1 MKFFQDLK
9 RPCKGNIGNKAA
21 NLKRSFEAGFS
32 IPPTAVLSLET
43 ANALAREGRLL
54 PAPLPALLAEAEA
67 MFSPVMPV
75 IIRSSAR
82 EEDSENAGFAG
93 IFDSVEVY
101 SIDSFMKG
109 LERVLASHTGQRA
122 RAYRKA
128 RGLPEPAASSMA
140 VMVQPL
146 LKADFAGAA
155 LYEQNGKITVDFAR
169 YGNRAITGGGDARFS
184 TVFDP
189 RSRKFAEQPASK
201 DAAVAGKLAVAAAEK
216 AEKLLFPGKNVAV
229 EFAVIDNQLVLLQV
243 KSQAKASR
251 ATEID
256 MPALY
261 LKLHEAMESL
271 GLTKGQWGIAETL
284 DFAAFNYLGRTRKDN
299 ETLEHL
305 RIRLHGVEAQ
315 RVVARGWKQVR
326 NSSETTLFPP
336 VTDKK
341 ASAIITA
348 LAKDRIMLIF
358 EPPLDDIQPCKTVT
372 MESGG
377 RKFDML
383 FSLPPEGMAGHEREY
398 LRNRLSSDNL
408 VWHVTRFKYE
418 LETSRDLCAA
428 LAKEKGAYARSLLKT
443 FRRVARLS
451 ALRLKMTASPM
462 AQRTGTVFAGKP
474 LVRRDMALRGKALT
488 PSAIMTAKGG
498 GYIYTA
504 NDLEPSFITQA
515 GKLAGVVV
523 SRGTRNSH
531 AAAICAELGI
541 PLIYG
546 ARGIASIKNGELLE
560 ADFNTG
566 RVTRLEV
573 SK

>member
-9 RPCKGNIGNKAA
+9 RPCRGNIGNKAA
-21 NLKRSFEAGFS
+21 NLKRAFEAGFI

-43 ANALAREGRLL
+43 ANSLSREGCLL
-54 PAPLPALLAEAEA
+54 PASLPELLAEAKSLFA
-67 MFSPVMPV
+67 PIMPV
-75 IIRSSAR
+75 IVRSSAG
-82 EEDSENAGFAG
+82 EEDLEGAGFAG
-93 IFDSVEVY
+93 IFDSVEV
-101 SIDSFMKG
+101 SSFPSFRKG
-109 LERVLASHTGQRA
+109 LEKVLSSYTGQRA

-128 RGLPEPAASSMA
+128 RGLSVPSTAAMA

-146 LKADFAGAA
+146 VKADFAGAA
-155 LYEQNGKITVDFAR
+155 LYEQGEIITVDFALAA
-169 YGNRAITGGGDARFS
+169 NRAITSGGDAQFS
-184 TVFDP
+184 TIFDL
-189 RSRKFAEQPASK
+189 RSRKFTEQPATK
-201 DAAVAGKLAVAAAEK
+201 EAGVAGKLAVAAAEK

-251 ATEID
+251 AKEID

-261 LKLHEAMESL
+261 MKVHEAMESL

-326 NSSETTLFPP
+326 NSTETTLFPP

-348 LAKDRIMLIF
+348 LARDRIMLIF
-358 EPPLDDIQPCKTVT
+358 EPPLNDTQPCKTAS
-372 MESGG
+372 MENAGK
-377 RKFDML
+377 KFEII

-408 VWHVTRFKYE
+408 IWHVTRFNYE
-418 LETSRDLCAA
+418 LETSRALCAA

-443 FRRVARLS
+443 FRQVARLS
-451 ALRLKMTASPM
+451 TLRLKMAASPM
-462 AQRTGTVFAGKP
+462 HKGTGTAFSGKP
-474 LVRRDMALRGKALT
+474 LVRRDMVLRGKALT
-488 PSAIMTAKGG
+488 PSAMLTAKGG
-498 GYIYTA
+498 GYIYAA
-504 NDLEPSFITQA
+504 NDLEPSFIAQA

-531 AAAICAELGI
+531 AAAICAELGL

-546 ARGIASIKNGELLE
+546 ARGIASVKNGELLE

-566 RVTRLEV
+566 RVTRLEA